1 MIASE
6 SFSVVTPNL
15 GDSFMLMPKT
25 EDITIGPNNI
35 SSGSTP
41 WQSFATGP
49 LQYQQP
55 IIRHEF
61 VKKCDP
67 SITSRRDYVAWSK
80 RETEALV
87 RWLDSQ
93 KNLSAMKRNTAKMLP
108 QLAEYL
114 QSQISGCSK
123 TPKQCDHKIRNLKKC
138 YKKVKEKLFRGG
150 AASCFDKACRPL
162 QDEILDAFPYF
173 REFERIMREDH
184 TIKTIPNALLK
195 LAADGGLSRVKIRK
209 APVLGEKRD
218 FSEAE
223 SASSN
228 PIRSG
233 VDLEFPDMSRFRT
246 IRPKEEMCP
255 IAPSLPTPESSS
267 PPSGSYHKLNICPKS
282 NLPTH
287 HSSPAMSP
295 DSQPEFKKQR
305 VSSLPNFLS
314 PYQMLNDSSML
325 FSEIEAPSKCPFQI
339 DPNPI
344 EDFKCSIELEPSST
358 AVLFDSPDGF
368 GLVGTPNSDFSD
380 AQEDLDL
387 DPNSTLLDMLK
398 VMNDNK
404 TGTDPDASLPYL
416 EEGKSPE
423 TTMIMSEHLKTAL
436 VRREA
441 ITRQKLYLNHLQSQI
456 QRHTVRAEL
465 LFNNDQMDR
474 AAKVMDKIDQLEQ
487 ELHDA
492 LTRPIDQF

>member
-1 MIASE
+1 M
-6 SFSVVTPNL
+6 
-15 GDSFMLMPKT
+15 
-25 EDITIGPNNI
+25 TIGPNNI
-35 SSGSTP
+35 SNGSTP
-41 WQSFATGP
+41 WQSFATGN

-55 IIRHEF
+55 VIRHEF

-87 RWLDSQ
+87 CWLDSQ

-114 QSQISGCSK
+114 QRQISGCSK

-138 YKKVKEKLFRGG
+138 YKKVKEKLFREGG
-150 AASCFDKACRPL
+150 AHCFDKASRPL
-162 QDEILDAFPYF
+162 QDGILDAFPYF

-184 TIKTIPNALLK
+184 TIKTTPNALLK
-195 LAADGGLSRVKIRK
+195 LAADGGLSGVKIRK
-209 APVLGEKRD
+209 APLLGEKRD
-218 FSEAE
+218 FLEAD
-223 SASSN
+223 SFGSTPTKPDAD
-228 PIRSG
+228 P
-233 VDLEFPDMSRFRT
+233 EFPDMSRFRT
-246 IRPKEEMCP
+246 IRPKEEMGP

-267 PPSGSYHKLNICPKS
+267 PPSGSYHKLHFCPKS
-282 NLPTH
+282 SLPTH
-287 HSSPAMSP
+287 PSPPPISP
-295 DSQPEFKKQR
+295 DSQPELKKQR
-305 VSSLPNFLS
+305 MSSLPKFLS

-325 FSEIEAPSKCPFQI
+325 FSEIEVAPKCPFQL

-344 EDFKCSIELEPSST
+344 EAFKCPMELEPSST
-358 AVLFDSPDGF
+358 AILFDTPDGF
-368 GLVGTPNSDFSD
+368 GLVGTPSSDFSD
-380 AQEDLDL
+380 TQEAL
-387 DPNSTLLDMLK
+387 DPNSTLSDVLK

-404 TGTDPDASLPYL
+404 NGMDPGASLTYL
-416 EEGKSPE
+416 EEGNSPE
-423 TTMIMSEHLKTAL
+423 ANMIMSEHLKTAL

-465 LFNNDQMDR
+465 LFNNCQMER
-474 AAKVMDKIDQLEQ
+474 AAMVMDKIDQLEQ

-492 LTRPIDQF
+492 LTRSIDQF